1 MASLKQLQVPV
12 SIRRFQIY
20 RGGSG
25 QWCGREVIS
34 LHGNGR
40 VDEHGPWAFFG
51 HCPSVDQG
59 NGNGVVMARQLQR
72 QLNGEKPSHDRVLRG
87 GGEYHFV
94 KIGDAMPVE
103 HWEWSEGYD
112 QEAA

>member
-1 MASLKQLQVPV
+1 
-12 SIRRFQIY
+12 
-20 RGGSG
+20 
-25 QWCGREVIS
+25 
-34 LHGNGR
+34 
-40 VDEHGPWAFFG
+40 
-51 HCPSVDQG
+51 
-59 NGNGVVMARQLQR
+59 
-72 QLNGEKPSHDRVLRG
+72 LRG